1 MPTIPVDQS
10 EDAGVGPVYAY
21 KPSLLGAPF
30 EFGLAADALEWR
42 KGRHAGRTPYD
53 RIRRIRLSFRP
64 ATMQN
69 HRFLAEI
76 WLANGPKLQ
85 IASTSWRSVM
95 DQERLDASYTA
106 FVTEL
111 HRRVGAAG
119 GTPLL
124 QTGSP
129 AFLYWPGVL
138 IFVGVLLGL
147 AALIVRA
154 LQTQAWSAAAFV
166 AAFFALFLWQAGSFF
181 RRNRPGTY
189 RADAVPPQVL
199 PGGQRYFRTTS
210 TEHLA

>member
-1 MPTIPVDQS
+1 MPTNLAD
-10 EDAGVGPVYAY
+10 EDTEADAIYAY

-30 EFGLAADALEWR
+30 EFRLAPDALEWR

-53 RIRRIRLSFRP
+53 RIRRIRMSFRP

-76 WLANGPKLQ
+76 WPANGPKLQ
-85 IASTSWRSVM
+85 IASTSWRTVM
-95 DQERLDASYTA
+95 DQERLDSAYTA
-106 FVTEL
+106 FLTEL
-111 HRRVGAAG
+111 NRRIGAAG

-129 AFLYWPGVL
+129 PLLFWPGVA
-138 IFVGVLLGL
+138 IFIGVSLSL

-154 LQTQAWSAAAFV
+154 LQTQTWSAAAFV
-166 AAFFALFLWQAGSFF
+166 AAFLALFLWQAGSFF
-181 RRNRPGTY
+181 RRNRPGIY

-199 PGGQRYFRTTS
+199 PS
-210 TEHLA
+210 